1 MPTPVRQFGLRSQQ
15 AGQKVFLVTF
25 TDEMAAPNEGT
36 TTVYVFAYTTREAA
50 ELADLV
56 LALDDFTDFSAV
68 KSIELVEGYAYTNHG
83 AV

>member
-25 TDEMAAPNEGT
+25 TDEVAAPNEGT
-36 TTVYVFAYTTREAA
+36 TTVYVFAYTTGEAA

-56 LALDDFTDFSAV
+56 LELNDFAAYSAV
-68 KSIELVEGYAYTNHG
+68 KSIELVQGYAYTNHG

>member
-1 MPTPVRQFGLRSQQ
+1 MPTPVRQFGLRNQQ
-15 AGQKVFLVTF
+15 AGQKVFLVTL
-25 TDEMAAPNEGT
+25 TDEATSNEAT

-56 LALDDFTDFSAV
+56 LTLADFTDYSAV

>member
-25 TDEMAAPNEGT
+25 TDEATPSENT
-36 TTVYVFAYTTREAA
+36 TTVYVFAYTTGEAA

-56 LALDDFTDFSAV
+56 LTLDDFTDFSAV
-68 KSIELVEGYAYTNHG
+68 KSIELVQGYAYTNHG

>member
-25 TDEMAAPNEGT
+25 TDEATPSEAT

-56 LALDDFTDFSAV
+56 LTLDEFEDFSKV
-68 KSIELVEGYAYTNHG
+68 KSIELVQGYAYTNHG

>member
-1 MPTPVRQFGLRSQQ
+1 MPTPVKQFGVRDQQ

-25 TDEMAAPNEGT
+25 TDEVEGASETT
-36 TTVYVFAYTTREAA
+36 TTVYVFAYTTGEAA

-56 LALDDFTDFSAV
+56 LTLAEFEDFSAV
-68 KSIELVEGYAYTNHG
+68 KDIELVEGYAYTNHG

>member
-1 MPTPVRQFGLRSQQ
+1 MPTPVRQFGLKSQQ

-25 TDEMAAPNEGT
+25 TDEVAAPNEAT

-50 ELADLV
+50 ELAELV
-56 LALDDFTDFSAV
+56 LDLADFTDYKAV
-68 KSIELVEGYAYTNHG
+68 KSIELVQGYAYTNHG

>member
-1 MPTPVRQFGLRSQQ
+1 MPTPVRQFGLRDQQ

-25 TDEMAAPNEGT
+25 TDEDDVSEAT
-36 TTVYVFAYTTREAA
+36 TTVYVFAYTTGEAA

-56 LALDDFTDFSAV
+56 LELDDFEDFSAV
-68 KSIELVEGYAYTNHG
+68 KDIELVEGYAYTNHG